1 MDPRI
6 ATPPTAD
13 ARTGPAVSGRGAQYN
28 FGPATTLRE
37 GCLVYGAARPGH
49 VLPSR
54 EQASTPRGPDVGD
67 PTVAEWA
74 RFMQVCSRSTV
85 CVCVCVC
92 VRARVCVW
100 LRPRSR
106 CFGVSVLCGCTCCVI
121 SCRSLNVSVPQ
132 CSWRT
137 YRSFQPCLLCGPRFN
152 RPTSRGERTFAPIY
166 TALHVTK
173 HMSPFQPPC
182 LNLPPRRRKASSAS
196 CA

>member
-1 MDPRI
+1 MR
-6 ATPPTAD
+6 
-13 ARTGPAVSGRGAQYN
+13 N
-28 FGPATTLRE
+28 TTLVRRRPSARAAWSTVRRGLAMCCRRE
-37 GCLVYGAARPGH
+37 SRHRLPAGRTSAIPLSLSGPG
-49 VLPSR
+49 SCR
-54 EQASTPRGPDVGD
+54 C
-67 PTVAEWA
+67 VAD
-74 RFMQVCSRSTV
+74 RRCV

-137 YRSFQPCLLCGPRFN
+137 YRSFQPCLLCGLRFN
-152 RPTSRGERTFAPIY
+152 RPTSRGERTFASIY

-173 HMSPFQPPC
+173 HMSPFQPPS
-182 LNLPPRRRKASSAS
+182 LKLPPHRRKASSAS

>member
-37 GCLVYGAARPGH
+37 GCKVYGAARPGH

-85 CVCVCVC
+85 SVYVSVC
-92 VRARVCVW
+92 ARVCV
-100 LRPRSR
+100 
-106 CFGVSVLCGCTCCVI
+106 CGCVRGRVALG
-121 SCRSLNVSVPQ
+121 SVSFV
-132 CSWRT
+132 
-137 YRSFQPCLLCGPRFN
+137 G
-152 RPTSRGERTFAPIY
+152 A
-166 TALHVTK
+166 HVV
-173 HMSPFQPPC
+173 
-182 LNLPPRRRKASSAS
+182 
-196 CA
+196 